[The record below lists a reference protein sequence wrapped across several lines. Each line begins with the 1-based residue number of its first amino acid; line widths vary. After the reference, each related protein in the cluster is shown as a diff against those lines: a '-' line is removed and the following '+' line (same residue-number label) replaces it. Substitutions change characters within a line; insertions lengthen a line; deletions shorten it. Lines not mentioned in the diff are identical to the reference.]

1 LDGAPGGGRRSVR
14 WLAGAGAAAG
24 LIAVAVIAAV
34 VLAERDGAPTPSSAL
49 PAPRFDPLPMTS
61 PGGPPELSKMAPR
74 EAADRLFNRIMM
86 ASEQDNRAEAL
97 RFVPMAIQA
106 YGALPALDRDA
117 HFHLGLIHRVA
128 GNRANLAAQIAA
140 LRQGA
145 PNHLLALL
153 LEHDSAEQA
162 GDSAAVSRLLA
173 AFAAAHDAEIAMA
186 RPEYEAHRGT
196 IERFRAAALRAAS
209 STAELTGDAREG
221 ADLFAKDCAACHGP
235 GAAGSDKGPPLVD
248 RIYEPSHHDDASFR
262 RAVRQGV
269 RAHHWPFGDMQPVPG
284 VSDRNVERIIAYV
297 RALQRAAGI
306 R

>member
-61 PGGPPELSKMAPR
+61 PGGPPELSKIAPR
-74 EAADRLFNRIMM
+74 
-86 ASEQDNRAEAL
+86 L

-173 AFAAAHDAEIAMA
+173 AFAAAYDAEIAMA

-262 RAVRQGV
+262 RTVRQGV